1 MIADIEMWNLHGGF
15 MVGSIEAR
23 QLHVAG
29 SLVTISERRRQE
41 GLRSFQSFPA
51 SSRCTRPVPVL
62 SVAIA
67 VALLAGCT
75 GGGNPETEA
84 GPTTPAVSAPSQD
97 ASGSAEELALNAYRG
112 MWSAYAKAGL
122 TANPDEPD
130 LAKHVSGTALATLRE
145 GLSSA
150 RRDGHVIKGELG
162 SSPQATEVNLSDQP
176 ATVSIADCLNT
187 EKFLT
192 YTSSGGLVDDESGG
206 RRLTKATATNL
217 GTGEGWKVTGLGIQ
231 AVGTCS

>member
-1 MIADIEMWNLHGGF
+1 MIADIEMWNFHGGF

-23 QLHVAG
+23 QLHGAG
-29 SLVTISERRRQE
+29 SSVTISERQCQE
-41 GLRSFQSFPA
+41 GLRSCQSFLA
-51 SSRCTRPVPVL
+51 SSRFARPVAVL
-62 SVAIA
+62 GVAIA
-67 VALLAGCT
+67 VGLLTGCT
-75 GGGNPETEA
+75 GGGSPETEA
-84 GPTTPAVSAPSQD
+84 GPTTPAMSAPPQD
-97 ASGSAEELALNAYRG
+97 ARGSAEELALNAYRG

-130 LAKHVSGTALATLRE
+130 LAKHASGTALATLRE
-145 GLSSA
+145 GLSNA

-162 SSPQATEVNLSDQP
+162 ATPQVTEVNLSNQP

-192 YTSSGGLVDDESGG
+192 YTSSGDLVDDESGG